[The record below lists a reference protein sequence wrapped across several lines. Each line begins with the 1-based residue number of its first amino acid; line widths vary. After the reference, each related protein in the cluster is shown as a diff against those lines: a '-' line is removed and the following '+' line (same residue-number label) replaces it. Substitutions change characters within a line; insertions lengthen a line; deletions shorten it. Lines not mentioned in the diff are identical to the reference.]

1 MSIDKVAQ
9 QAAQVHGE
17 RIAIARKG
25 LRLQIAT
32 ELYAAWLASD
42 RSTANEDTCKLA
54 RGAALEDADAL
65 ITENEAM
72 P

>member
-32 ELYAAWLASD
+32 ELLAAWTDAACESPS
-42 RSTANEDTCKLA
+42 RQQV
-54 RGAALEDADAL
+54 RRWALEHADAL
-65 ITENEAM
+65 ITENEEM